1 MFVKKSE
8 DIRASVW
15 QKIVLAMIICSM
27 WRKSLGKTFVVF
39 KYQVIHARVSNEVRI
54 KSKKKAGLFNVFKKI
69 NFVTFE

>member
-1 MFVKKSE
+1 MFVKISE

-27 WRKSLGKTFVVF
+27 WRKSLGKTFVVVF

-54 KSKKKAGLFNVFKKI
+54 KSKKKLAFSMSSKKLI
-69 NFVTFE
+69 L